1 MVILTIGF
9 KSNKIKIS
17 DQDIRIVVK
26 IVYLTDWFNYNGS
39 HIQML
44 TIGCLIMYDDQINF
58 ILSLLCFVS
67 YQTKHINQ
75 LYDIIIKY
83 DYNTKR
89 VVDICCC
96 L

>member
-1 MVILTIGF
+1 
-9 KSNKIKIS
+9 
-17 DQDIRIVVK
+17 
-26 IVYLTDWFNYNGS
+26 
-39 HIQML
+39 ML